1 MIFQGSRRHGGVKTI
16 FADVLGLKHCIS
28 WHSCAIFSRYKFTD
42 VVFDAVSRQQP
53 RVKDVLGRL
62 QGRFV
67 IGAIRPNALPPIY
80 ITSLHL
86 NHVAEPTRLSGMTT
100 SLLYLVNIF
109 FGNIAIP
116 ESAKTLTSGTN
127 IRHNVSTLRSIFSNH
142 KKKLQN
148 ISHNPRW
155 EPL

>member
-109 FGNIAIP
+109 FLEFFGVKIQVPMILRKSWANSEWAAI
-116 ESAKTLTSGTN
+116 SSCSTSTCPQSF
-127 IRHNVSTLRSIFSNH
+127 HST
-142 KKKLQN
+142 
-148 ISHNPRW
+148 
-155 EPL
+155 